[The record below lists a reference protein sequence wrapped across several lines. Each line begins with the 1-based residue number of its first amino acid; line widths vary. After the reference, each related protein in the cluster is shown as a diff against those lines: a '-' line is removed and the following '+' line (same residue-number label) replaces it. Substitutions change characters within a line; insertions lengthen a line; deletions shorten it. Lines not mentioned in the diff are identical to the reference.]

1 VWLYVARRCAFSVRG
16 FAFPRLDTELV
27 AWGERGTL
35 RTMQFSRVLVTGAS
49 GALGHTV
56 ACGLRE
62 RGYAVRGF
70 DRVPGRHGSEHLVGD
85 LLDVEAV
92 KAAAREMDAVIH
104 LAAVADRQRFAAEIV
119 PHNIV
124 GTHHMLEAARLAR
137 VRRFVYASSC
147 RVVGGLNWEGERI
160 GLDVGFV
167 PSDHYGV
174 SKATGEL
181 LSDMYAR
188 RFGMQIVCARLG
200 WFPRNVEEA
209 EKLPNV
215 SFGKRIFLSHADAL
229 RFFVRALETAELS
242 QATVFVVSKNDGDP
256 AFDLEPARRLLGYE
270 PEDSFPD
277 GCHFSEEIR
286 FASPEFA
293 PSLLPDG
300 ELTETRSPASP

>member
-1 VWLYVARRCAFSVRG
+1 M
-16 FAFPRLDTELV
+16 P
-27 AWGERGTL
+27 
-35 RTMQFSRVLVTGAS
+35 FSRILVTGAA
-49 GALGHTV
+49 GALGHTI

-70 DRVPGRHGSEHLVGD
+70 DRIAGRHGNEHVLGD

-92 KAAAREMDAVIH
+92 KAAARDVDAVIH

-124 GTHHMLEAARLAR
+124 GTHHVLEASRLAR

-147 RVVGGLNWEGERI
+147 RVVGGLDWDGAVI
-160 GLDVGFV
+160 GLDAGFV
-167 PSDHYGV
+167 PGDHYGV

-181 LSDMYAR
+181 LTDMYAR
-188 RFGMQIVCARLG
+188 RFGMQVVCARLG
-200 WFPRNVEEA
+200 WFPRNVDEA
-209 EKLPNV
+209 AKLPGV
-215 SFGKRIFLSHADAL
+215 SCGKRIYLSHDDAL
-229 RFFVRALETAELS
+229 RFFVCTLETPSLS
-242 QATVFVVSKNDGDP
+242 SATVFVVSKNDGDP

-270 PEDSFPD
+270 PQDSFPD

-300 ELTETRSPASP
+300 DLTEMPARGSS

>member
-1 VWLYVARRCAFSVRG
+1 M
-16 FAFPRLDTELV
+16 P
-27 AWGERGTL
+27 
-35 RTMQFSRVLVTGAS
+35 FSRILVTGAS

-62 RGYAVRGF
+62 HGYSVCGF
-70 DRVPGRHGSEHLVGD
+70 DRVPGRHGNEHRVGD

-92 KAAAREMDAVIH
+92 KAAARGADAVIH

-124 GTHHMLEAARLAR
+124 GTHHVLEASRLAR

-147 RVVGGLNWEGERI
+147 RVVGGLDWAGAAI
-160 GLDVGFV
+160 GLDAGFV
-167 PSDHYGV
+167 PGDHYGV

-181 LSDMYAR
+181 LTDMYAR
-188 RFGMQIVCARLG
+188 RFGMQVVCARLG

-209 EKLPNV
+209 EKLPSV
-215 SFGKRIFLSHADAL
+215 SFGRRIYLSHADAL
-229 RFFVRALETAELS
+229 RFFVRSLETPELS

-270 PEDSFPD
+270 PEDSFPH
-277 GCHFSEEIR
+277 GCRFSEEIR

-300 ELTETRSPASP
+300 ELTETPAHGSP

>member
-1 VWLYVARRCAFSVRG
+1 M
-16 FAFPRLDTELV
+16 P
-27 AWGERGTL
+27 
-35 RTMQFSRVLVTGAS
+35 FSRILVTGAA

-56 ACGLRE
+56 ACGLGE

-70 DRVPGRHGSEHLVGD
+70 DRVPGRHGNEHVVGD

-92 KAAAREMDAVIH
+92 KAAARGTDAVIH
-104 LAAVADRQRFAAEIV
+104 LAAVADRQHFAAEIV

-124 GTHHMLEAARLAR
+124 GTHHVLEASRLAR

-147 RVVGGLNWEGERI
+147 RVVGALDWNGERV
-160 GLDVGFV
+160 GLEAGFA

-181 LSDMYAR
+181 LTDMYAR
-188 RFGMQIVCARLG
+188 RFGIEVVCARLG
-200 WFPRNVEEA
+200 WFPRNPEEA
-209 EKLPNV
+209 EKLPTV

-229 RFFVRALETAELS
+229 RFFVCALEAPELS

-256 AFDLEPARRLLGYE
+256 AFDLEPGRRLLGYE
-270 PEDSFPD
+270 PVDSFPD
-277 GCHFSEEIR
+277 GCQFSDEIR

-300 ELTETRSPASP
+300 ELSETHSPAST